1 MSHRAQA
8 CLALA
13 VSLACAPSVPFP
25 ALALPLP
32 APTGLNVGPPPGD
45 TPVAN
50 PPGPATNGCFTE
62 YTGDASTDFSSPDAQ
77 ALRDAVAAVAPGG
90 TVKIAGTCAGA
101 IDEGGSTQ
109 VARVAM
115 KSLSLVGGYTPTNW
129 STSYP
134 LTQPTTLDALGAGRV
149 LYFAASD
156 SDVTA
161 LIAQHGVE
169 ASGDGGAIFA
179 GGTLALTDVTVIS
192 NTARRNGGGVFV
204 SSELTLRQTQFIS
217 NTAGDYGGGA
227 YANDAVILEGG
238 LFLNN
243 HCLGHDGGGLYAA
256 YTLVMSATQ
265 FISNTAHN
273 WGGGARVYNA
283 AALTGGLFQDN
294 WARTLGGG
302 FFAVGTLT
310 LTDTQFISNTAQQY
324 GGGAFSIGAASLN
337 GGLFRENKTLTF
349 DGGGLNA
356 NKALAISGTQFIGN
370 VAGQSGGGA
379 RAGGGSATL
388 FGAVF
393 EGNRATGGSG
403 GGVVADYPLGT
414 LIITNTRFAGNVA
427 PVNGGGV
434 YAAGALEVSAAQF
447 ISNAAQFGGG
457 LYHGYSTARVVNSLF
472 ARNAALAGDG
482 LALYLGSP
490 GSVEIIHTTIAAPI
504 AQSGSAIG
512 VAAGDVSITDTLI
525 ASHTIGI
532 SNTGGTVNE
541 NYTLFDGVI
550 APRAGSVGAG
560 ANSFTGTALFVN
572 PAADDYHLA
581 LGSAA
586 IDAGIN
592 AEVATDFEGT
602 LRPFGPGFDIG
613 FDEWRA
619 LLRTYLPKV
628 WR

>member
-1 MSHRAQA
+1 M
-8 CLALA
+8 
-13 VSLACAPSVPFP
+13 
-25 ALALPLP
+25 
-32 APTGLNVGPPPGD
+32 
-45 TPVAN
+45 
-50 PPGPATNGCFTE
+50 
-62 YTGDASTDFSSPDAQ
+62 
-77 ALRDAVAAVAPGG
+77 
-90 TVKIAGTCAGA
+90 
-101 IDEGGSTQ
+101 
-109 VARVAM
+109 
-115 KSLSLVGGYTPTNW
+115 
-129 STSYP
+129 
-134 LTQPTTLDALGAGRV
+134 
-149 LYFAASD
+149 
-156 SDVTA
+156 
-161 LIAQHGVE
+161 
-169 ASGDGGAIFA
+169 
-179 GGTLALTDVTVIS
+179 
-192 NTARRNGGGVFV
+192 
-204 SSELTLRQTQFIS
+204 
-217 NTAGDYGGGA
+217 
-227 YANDAVILEGG
+227 
-238 LFLNN
+238 
-243 HCLGHDGGGLYAA
+243 
-256 YTLVMSATQ
+256 
-265 FISNTAHN
+265 
-273 WGGGARVYNA
+273 
-283 AALTGGLFQDN
+283 
-294 WARTLGGG
+294 
-302 FFAVGTLT
+302 
-310 LTDTQFISNTAQQY
+310 
-324 GGGAFSIGAASLN
+324 
-337 GGLFRENKTLTF
+337 
-349 DGGGLNA
+349 
-356 NKALAISGTQFIGN
+356 
-370 VAGQSGGGA
+370 AGQSGGGA

-457 LYHGYSTARVVNSLF
+457 LYHGYSTAPVVNSLF

-504 AQSGSAIG
+504 LQSGSAIA

-525 ASHTIGI
+525 ASHTFGI

-619 LLRTYLPKV
+619 PLRTYLPKV